1 MSEFATSRAT
11 LAATLWPAHG
21 HAQKFGRVMILA
33 IAGSLLLTLSAKVHI
48 PFWPVP
54 MTLQTLAVLVIGMA
68 YGPRLGGATLLLY
81 LAEGAIG
88 LPVFSGTPERGIGL
102 AYLAGPTGGY
112 LVGFVLAAALVGV
125 MAERG
130 WDRSPVT
137 AVTAMVVGN
146 LVIYV
151 CGVAWLGAIIGYG
164 GVWSAGVE
172 PFLLGD
178 GIKIALGA
186 ALLPAC
192 WKILGNRPS

>member
-1 MSEFATSRAT
+1 MSELATPRAT

-21 HAQKFGRVMILA
+21 RAQTWVHGVILA
-33 IAGSLLLTLSAKVHI
+33 IAGSLVLTLSAKVQI

-81 LAEGAIG
+81 LAEGVIG
-88 LPVFSGTPERGIGL
+88 LPVFAGSPERGIGL

-112 LVGFVLAAALVGV
+112 LVGFVLAATLVGF

-137 AVTAMVVGN
+137 TAAAMAAGN

-151 CGVAWLGAIIGYG
+151 CGVAWLGAVIGYG
-164 GVWSAGVE
+164 KVWSAGVE

-178 GIKIALGA
+178 AIKIALGT

-192 WKILGNRPS
+192 WKILGTRPN